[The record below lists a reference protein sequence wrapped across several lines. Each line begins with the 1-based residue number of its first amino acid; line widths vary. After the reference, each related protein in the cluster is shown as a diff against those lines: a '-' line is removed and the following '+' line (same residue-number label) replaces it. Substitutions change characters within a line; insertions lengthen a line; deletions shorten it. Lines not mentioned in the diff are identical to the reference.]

1 MTNSNNANN
10 PENVVADYY
19 DGQAEVQKEVLA
31 IEVRKTRN
39 MLFTLAVIVF
49 AADLLALVIA
59 NAVMMET
66 IIVIAI
72 VPLVLIGLAFLA
84 TREPLTAMIIAAA
97 IIVGIW
103 IYNIIITAGAAAI
116 MGWLIKAVL
125 AYMIFAGFQHA
136 REAVRIKKELNL
148 K

>member
-1 MTNSNNANN
+1 MTTTNNANN
-10 PENVVADYY
+10 PENVIADYY

-31 IEVRKTRN
+31 IEIRKTRN

-49 AADLLALVIA
+49 AADLLALVAA
-59 NAVMMET
+59 NAVIAET
-66 IIVIAI
+66 IMIIAI

-84 TREPLTAMIIAAA
+84 TKEPLTAMIIAAV

-103 IYNIIITAGAAAI
+103 IYNIIITGGAAAI
-116 MGWLIKAVL
+116 MGWMVKAVL

-136 REAVRIKKELNL
+136 REAVRIKKELNV
-148 K
+148 